1 MQQCKWQL
9 KHVNLCTLKAHLRY
23 SSKERYIGHVSSFF
37 DIYPHRSIIVMI
49 SIQTT
54 KHSKSE
60 LRIGL
65 GIRLSLFLPFFF
77 ISYTRSV
84 LMNLI
89 PNLLRALAAQEMMA
103 LSNGQRRPLIEI
115 HHLIQL
121 AGLGFAY
128 RESEMRWR
136 LVADGN
142 ERNEH
147 RMKTAITACL
157 LACEGLTWVSVF
169 DDLRRAARVSK
180 TKMSQCEYLYFR

>member
-1 MQQCKWQL
+1 MTIKTCKSL
-9 KHVNLCTLKAHLRY
+9 Y
-23 SSKERYIGHVSSFF
+23 FESS
-37 DIYPHRSIIVMI
+37 P
-49 SIQTT
+49 
-54 KHSKSE
+54 
-60 LRIGL
+60 
-65 GIRLSLFLPFFF
+65 SLFIQREIYRACKLLLWYLSPSFNYCHDLHPNHETQQKWIANRFGDSAFTVFAFFF

-89 PNLLRALAAQEMMA
+89 PNLLRALATQEMMA

-115 HHLIQL
+115 HHLIRL

-136 LVADGN
+136 LLADGKD
-142 ERNEH
+142 RNGH
-147 RMKTAITACL
+147 RMKTAMTACL